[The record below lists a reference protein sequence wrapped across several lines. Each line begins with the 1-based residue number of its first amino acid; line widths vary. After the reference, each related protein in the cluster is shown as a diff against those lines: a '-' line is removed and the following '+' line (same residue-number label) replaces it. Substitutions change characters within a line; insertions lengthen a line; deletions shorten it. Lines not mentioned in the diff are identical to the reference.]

1 MNKLSWP
8 HLWDYLGMQK
18 DNGGRWYPSTRT
30 PDWVREYLDN
40 YRSPSRTWPNSYA
53 SALLTVKFAKL
64 LAEKDTELA
73 KRVGLT

>member
-1 MNKLSWP
+1 
-8 HLWDYLGMQK
+8 MQK
-18 DNGGRWYPSTRT
+18 DNGGRWYPSPLT

-40 YRSPSRTWPNSYA
+40 YRSPSRAWPNSYA